1 MNGGKAKVNDMR
13 PTELRSYKDL
23 DVWRL
28 AMDLAV
34 DVYQAT
40 KSLPREELY
49 GLTGQMRRASTS
61 IAANIAEGYGR
72 ESTPMFLQFLR
83 IAQGSSKEL
92 ETHVMIAQRV
102 ELLPEATAQALIAK
116 GDDVGKMLRGLIRS
130 LEAKTRS

>member
-1 MNGGKAKVNDMR
+1 MR

-102 ELLPEATAQALIAK
+102 ELLPEATSQALIAK
-116 GDDVGKMLRGLIRS
+116 GDDVGRCCV
-130 LEAKTRS
+130 A

>member
-1 MNGGKAKVNDMR
+1 MR